1 MPDGLF
7 IVLDGPDGCGKSTQ
21 AARLFK
27 RLSDAGRHVLHLRE
41 PGGTPAGERIRQI
54 LLDPAVTLNT
64 SAETFLFM
72 AARAQLVNEKI
83 HPALAHGDTVVCERW
98 ISSTVAYQGVAGGF
112 GPAAVMDLGRHAIGT
127 LAPDVLFVLDV
138 PPEVGLARVKRGL
151 DRMEL
156 KGLEYH
162 RKVRDGYLATRTMFP
177 KVEVVDA
184 TRQEDAV
191 AADVWACVEKL
202 L

>member
-21 AARLFK
+21 ALRLVK
-27 RLSDAGRHVLHLRE
+27 RLGEAGHGVQHLRE
-41 PGGTPAGERIRQI
+41 PGGTPAGELIRKI
-54 LLDPAVTLNT
+54 LLDPKVTLNT
-64 SAETFLFM
+64 NAETFLFM
-72 AARAQLVNEKI
+72 AARAQLVHEMI
-83 HPALAHGDTVVCERW
+83 RPALSRGDTVVCERW

-112 GPAAVMDLGRHAIGT
+112 GKANVVDLGRHAIGT
-127 LAPDVLFVLDV
+127 LAPDLLVILDV

-162 RKVRDGYLATRTMFP
+162 RKVREGYLASRTLFP
-177 KVEVVDA
+177 KVDVIDA
-184 TRQEDAV
+184 TRQEDDV
-191 AADVWACVEKL
+191 ASDIWARVEKL
-202 L
+202 M